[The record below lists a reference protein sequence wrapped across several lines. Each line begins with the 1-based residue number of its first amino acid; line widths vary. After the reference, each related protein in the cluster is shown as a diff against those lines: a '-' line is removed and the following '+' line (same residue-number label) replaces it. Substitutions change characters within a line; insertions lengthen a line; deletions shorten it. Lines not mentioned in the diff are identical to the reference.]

1 MTILRILMMNLIENF
16 PVGNFDWEL
25 SWWRSWKLSWW
36 WFSLRIILVM
46 ILIGNYPDGNFDCD
60 SKSRNW
66 NNSIWRRLDIWETE
80 EHFSNYPR
88 TIFPKNYEQNTT
100 LPKNYVQNTILKK
113 LRTKY
118 NITKKLRTK
127 YKIPK
132 IPIYNNIKFKNY
144 LYQYRGGCQKSQ

>member
-66 NNSIWRRLDIWETE
+66 NNSIWRRLDIWKTE

-88 TIFPKNYEQNTT
+88 TIFP
-100 LPKNYVQNTILKK
+100 KK

-127 YKIPK
+127 Y
-132 IPIYNNIKFKNY
+132 NIKKTTYKIQYYQIITYKVQNSKNTNI
-144 LYQYRGGCQKSQ
+144 QQHKI

>member
-16 PVGNFDWEL
+16 PVGNFDWELSWWQSWEL

-88 TIFPKNYEQNTT
+88 TIFPK
-100 LPKNYVQNTILKK
+100 K

-118 NITKKLRTK
+118 NITKKQRTK
-127 YKIPK
+127 Y
-132 IPIYNNIKFKNY
+132 NIKKNY
-144 LYQYRGGCQKSQ
+144 VQNTILPKNYVQSTKFQKYQYTTT